1 MQDNRPNPE
10 DLRAA
15 MVAGGAAGFPGTAA
29 PPSPENLRAPSIAQA
44 AGGLPGAAAP
54 PDPEN
59 LRAAME
65 AAWRDHHHA
74 RDQTWKLLAMVALLA
89 AGLVVLDGR
98 FANFWLTLCAGVL
111 VAIAAACAAGVT
123 LNHRKLERRKFIHI
137 ANCEELLGLHR
148 DDVIPLSKTGREEYG
163 VSSEG
168 YEKRTSRAVRTD
180 LLNDSE
186 VQLPP
191 RLSLGKAFSPRVNN
205 TGVFILRMHLAIIV
219 FAALLVFAR
228 WAWPPQPAGEV
239 DARPGLRPASA
250 APTKAPPVR
259 SRRPA
264 RRLRRPS
271 SR

>member
-1 MQDNRPNPE
+1 MQDNRPSPE
-10 DLRAA
+10 DLQAA
-15 MVAGGAAGFPGTAA
+15 MVPGGAAGFPGAAA
-29 PPSPENLRAPSIAQA
+29 PPTPEDLQAPSMAHG
-44 AGGLPGAAAP
+44 AGGLPGPAGP
-54 PDPEN
+54 PSPED

-89 AGLVVLDGR
+89 VGLVVLDGR

-111 VAIAAACAAGVT
+111 VILAAACAAEVT
-123 LNHRKLERRKFIHI
+123 LSHRRLERRKFIHI
-137 ANCEELLGLHR
+137 SNCEELLGLHR

-163 VSSEG
+163 VSPEA
-168 YEKRTSRAVRTD
+168 YEKRTSRAVEAD
-180 LLNDSE
+180 LLKDSE

-205 TGVFILRMHLAIIV
+205 TPVFILRMHLAIIV

-228 WAWPPQPAGEV
+228 WAWPEQPAGQQG
-239 DARPGLRPASA
+239 PGPGVHPPSGAPA
-250 APTKAPPVR
+250 KAPSVR

-264 RRLRRPS
+264 RKFRRPA